1 MTVLLLKNC
10 FFTDWFPGWT
20 RNYGAEPSS
29 LTPSEDCVALRQSF
43 PGLEPDAVTS
53 VEDEDVGGK
62 YKESQNSA
70 DSNSVALIYSGFKN
84 AALSKVHHRLA
95 VHNASMGCKR
105 KKICILMLIIEG
117 AV

>member
-1 MTVLLLKNC
+1 MLSLKNS

-62 YKESQNSA
+62 YKESPNSK
-70 DSNSVALIYSGFKN
+70 DSNRVSLTYCGFKN
-84 AALSKVHHRLA
+84 AKLSKGHHR
-95 VHNASMGCKR
+95 
-105 KKICILMLIIEG
+105 
-117 AV
+117 

>member
-1 MTVLLLKNC
+1 M
-10 FFTDWFPGWT
+10 
-20 RNYGAEPSS
+20 
-29 LTPSEDCVALRQSF
+29 ALRQSF

-84 AALSKVHHRLA
+84 AALSTG
-95 VHNASMGCKR
+95 N
-105 KKICILMLIIEG
+105 KIPLHYIDPLVIPLDDSFYFH
-117 AV
+117 VQ